1 MAGERTESDWRRHRE
16 LCEELRAICAK
27 AVGECDNMDTR
38 VRENKHAVGSIEP
51 SRFDESY
58 LEFLSDQIKL
68 EPRGPEWSAR
78 LKVRKKNLTPYVNR
92 ELVHCR
98 FQFGVDDYSI
108 HVEPL
113 SGKVIHWEQY
123 DNSH

>member
-1 MAGERTESDWRRHRE
+1 M
-16 LCEELRAICAK
+16 CEELRAICVE
-27 AVGECDNMDTR
+27 AVGECDEMNTK

-58 LEFLSDQIKL
+58 LDFLAGQIESKA
-68 EPRGPEWSAR
+68 RGPAWSAR
-78 LKVRKKNLTPYVNR
+78 LKVRKKKLSPYVNR

-98 FQFGVDDYSI
+98 FQFGADDYSI
-108 HVEPL
+108 YVEPL
-113 SGKVIHWEQY
+113 SGKVVHWERY